1 MGVGHRVT
9 LLQGLGVV
17 EEAGTQPFGR
27 GGQVGGVM
35 PELLR
40 LCLPLIPVDPMPR
53 HGGRVES
60 LEGKTEGTATEH
72 RLLDV
77 SHFFRAV
84 VLVELFKVHHA
95 EVAERYGDGFQLAGV
110 VQTVELD
117 GLPGGDIG
125 QGIGLLGLL
134 PQMPDAHAVD
144 DAVVLRPDTGGEGVA
159 NLAQHHGVDIR
170 HPHHQQHHLGG
181 GKRRFQASA
190 PSVAQI
196 LVVLTR
202 PDGGV
207 GGVVFRDDQ
216 AA

>member
-1 MGVGHRVT
+1 MSVGHRVT
-9 LLQGLGVV
+9 LLQGLGVI
-17 EEAGTQPFGR
+17 EEAGAQPFGR

-35 PELLR
+35 PKLLR
-40 LCLPLIPVDPMPR
+40 LCLPLVPVDPMPG
-53 HGGRVES
+53 HGGGVEG
-60 LEGKTEGTATEH
+60 LEGKAEGATTEH
-72 RLLDV
+72 RLLHV
-77 SHFFRAV
+77 SYLFGAV

-95 EVAERYGDGFQLAGV
+95 EVTERHSDGFQLAGV

-159 NLAQHHGVDIR
+159 NLAQHHGMDVR

-181 GKRRFQASA
+181 GKRRFERAA